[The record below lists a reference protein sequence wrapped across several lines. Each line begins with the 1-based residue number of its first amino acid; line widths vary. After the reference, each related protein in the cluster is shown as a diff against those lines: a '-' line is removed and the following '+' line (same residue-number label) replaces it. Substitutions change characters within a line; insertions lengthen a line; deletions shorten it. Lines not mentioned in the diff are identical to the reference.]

1 MQEGKGSGVSDGAT
15 GDELMSRKWRNILI
29 GVLAVAVL
37 VALVILL
44 NQGASDYSSKYAGV
58 DLSTDVTGIG
68 RSNTYETYVASHASD
83 PEVKEEV
90 AVDVLAFE
98 GEATPQAEGL
108 LTEDRSEVT
117 WTVDVPQAGLYN
129 IRLEYLT
136 TESRGVDIERELLI
150 NGELPFAG
158 ASTLTL
164 SRLWTDAGEVRQDN
178 QGNDIRPSQKEIF
191 GRQTVYLRDD
201 MGYQTEPYAFYFN
214 EGENTLTFK
223 AVNEPMVI
231 CSLTLT
237 PIAKYPEYADYLA
250 TQPQVTMSEEGT

>member
-1 MQEGKGSGVSDGAT
+1 M
-15 GDELMSRKWRNILI
+15 
-29 GVLAVAVL
+29 
-37 VALVILL
+37 
-44 NQGASDYSSKYAGV
+44 
-58 DLSTDVTGIG
+58 
-68 RSNTYETYVASHASD
+68 ASHASD

-90 AVDVLAFE
+90 AVDVLTFE

-191 GRQTVYLRDD
+191 DR
-201 MGYQTEPYAFYFN
+201 
-214 EGENTLTFK
+214 
-223 AVNEPMVI
+223 
-231 CSLTLT
+231 
-237 PIAKYPEYADYLA
+237 
-250 TQPQVTMSEEGT
+250 